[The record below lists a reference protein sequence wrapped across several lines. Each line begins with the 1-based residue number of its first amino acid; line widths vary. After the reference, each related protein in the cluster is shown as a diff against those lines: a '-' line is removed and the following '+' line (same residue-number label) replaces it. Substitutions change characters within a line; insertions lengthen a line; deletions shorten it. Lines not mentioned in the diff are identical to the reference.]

1 MKIIIYYNL
10 IVDHHDLKTRDLK
23 KNGKRNLFRRKRH
36 PDNMTT

>member
-23 KNGKRNLFRRKRH
+23 KKWQKKFI
-36 PDNMTT
+36 

>member
-23 KNGKRNLFRRKRH
+23 KMAKEIYLEEK
-36 PDNMTT
+36 DTLTI